1 MSYWNILAEATE
13 LLERGDLRAAED
25 AYHEAR
31 GLRDQS
37 PGRVFWSE
45 TVGDAARRLWR
56 GLSGHDVARDET
68 RWRHDTECF
77 LQDFRRASHAS
88 LERSRHVLS
97 EPLTIGAPDRLALFR
112 LAVHLT
118 TASALSELTTVD
130 SYPFGAGAL
139 DAALAIG
146 EIPPDDVIP
155 AEAPL
160 SAEARLDLVRRGVQ
174 VLSVDELSTPTL
186 NGRGEALAARLLS
199 LLDPGG
205 FVQEAHEEERCW
217 YSALLTDRFLM
228 RHTEAAALYATYL
241 DVVAPRLERHEE
253 ARLRIGEILGN
264 VTGAHLPVPRYAEAR
279 RTLDAGSMTSPVQ
292 EARRRAILAAMDRRI
307 VSSVDAWSSLALA
320 GDTWHFILWQDDQPR
335 DLMTWRPDE
344 DPAPLLRALSIC
356 NGRIIRHGEPC
367 YILETCELHGFVQV
381 FMEAEL
387 YPTIPDLSF
396 WSKLA
401 GLETTPPADH
411 AGNRIIHPGL
421 DPDRLAPDSGAD
433 RAMSCGQ
440 GWRRVRARILMADP
454 ALRLGIRELARRGD
468 GPAATLA
475 AFLPPDPETGA
486 GWTATPLLDRANPQ
500 YPVSTVSSTPPLN
513 LDPALF
519 ETSAAVIAT
528 GRPGAILDHWGCD
541 RGRWRL
547 VLDTADRLDDL
558 AECLGRRGGRH
569 TLIPPGASVHDRDAA
584 LAMLDDLLAESGDA
598 RSELLPLFHWCR
610 ITETHNGDLGDFR
623 QLRPR
628 EVGTVPLYDEYLDR
642 LDDLPR
648 APLRAGDPGWGGEY
662 VERARRSE
670 VIAGLATDLVVP
682 DDLLRLA
689 WGSDDQSPLA
699 WIFCDSPS
707 VHWQLLAAHR
717 VDISALHGMLARLGD
732 AHLSLVLGGGFL
744 RRDLEAQLADWLA
757 PFGRTTCLALTDQ
770 RLPHLRLAGAG
781 AGPDAAVAVGTA
793 AIGLMLRLRD
803 LTTEGRRVHLLPGRD
818 GPVKGFLAAFQRGE
832 IVPAP
837 HRNLVW
843 EDSDR
848 FWRRPAARARLR
860 DACLFVTRLDSLDT
874 EPTLAESNQ
883 PTHGWQ
889 RRDLALSLQN
899 RRRRA
904 LCALE
909 VCAFLSRGAA
919 EVDIADPRWWRSFPL
934 AETGEGAVFPV
945 PPAEAARF
953 VGDGRAEVFDLT
965 SSSLEAPGS
974 GRRWQ
979 PRRDKRDPDVTA
991 AVAWMK
997 VQGWIGD
1004 DLRGVPP
1011 GFLAPPTGELAP
1023 HWETG
1028 VRRLVVGDPGRTWWS
1043 ALANIAVARE
1053 HGDLGAWLLVIAETP
1068 PPEAAA
1074 LRDTVLSPGVCL
1086 ARHGETNDIW
1096 HVVVWVRPD
1105 ELTDPRLRR
1114 RLAAQPPLE
1123 VWATDL
1129 RDWLPSA
1136 RATGYGHAP
1145 VLRFLLHEMRAP
1157 TTLHARN
1164 LPQSWAHY
1172 FRVLLAD
1179 TEDAIYHEDAAHSL
1193 PIGLDLPPATVG
1205 RIVHPRL
1212 ACPGCGVESGW
1223 HDWHDLC
1230 PDCGTSLERWL
1241 DPAARRQ
1248 LEADLWRAKLA
1259 ALRDREDLHRD
1270 RPLCVW
1276 VTTERVHRLTLL
1288 LGELHIPWR
1297 RQRDRYLTTQDADA
1311 PDWLICVHGDL
1322 TEPPSECHH
1331 ALLEPP
1337 LNEAD
1342 FQDFRRRVGG
1352 GVSLWFH
1359 PLELSCAAGGLA
1371 GAPGAHVAS
1380 AHRRLMTRFASPPG
1394 LDPVWCWRGWL
1405 SPRLV
1410 EILTGMPV
1418 AEVRKTQGVSSW
1430 LEAVHDEQPS
1440 GDMDNEPATVTGPRL
1455 LCRDLSLMEA
1465 EYKLTRLHALLDS
1478 ILPVMS
1484 ASLSAGAVGHVQLD
1498 DLPLEVD
1505 PVELSWLD
1513 RFLLGVSLT
1522 LPDGSEIPGSGR
1534 GVDNL
1539 LYTSLGGV
1547 INGTQR
1553 RLGFLGMFEDVHA
1566 NLHCQLD
1573 YLSGSFRTLFTP
1585 GEDGDAP
1592 GTAQLSEATNM
1603 ILGDTSLETGI
1614 LLGLWHVRGP
1624 GEPGEITAE
1633 SGHRTSGDGSAVST
1647 AAIAL
1652 LRSLAREE
1660 AQWVSRLMEA
1670 WCTGFV
1676 AEVPAAAVKSC
1687 REFPVVPSIAHAL
1700 VARDL
1705 EVAARNG
1712 GPELMVLK
1720 GQTGTGRFATIAQ
1733 ALSGAA
1739 REAVDVSD
1747 IRIFCADA
1755 ATAARFNLAW
1765 RTCSRNLPSP
1775 RIRYGDDLPAGSTLA
1790 GGGVP
1795 HMPAAEVAVLL
1806 EAQAMRAADRFRL
1819 AQHYR
1824 LGVQIWTVEPVR
1836 ATESWEHLFLASPDA
1851 DSVRDLDEQ
1860 KRQARRVHEEVS
1872 DMADQATGH
1881 RARSQASRQERGE
1894 VAARLTASLDDGITT
1909 LCEKQSEWGGLLWNA
1924 VAPVP
1929 ADLDYL
1935 GRAAARLG
1943 WLPVYRWEL
1952 DTMLLPGPLE
1962 FIVVAGD
1969 VGAAM
1974 SEDDQDDE
1982 ARHAPSAL
1990 ALMPDEVQD
1999 DYLAWLEMASAGTAM
2014 TLGRL
2019 HDAMVRSNWSESF
2032 LSDTENRHRV
2042 QGLVN
2047 DFAEVALGDFL
2058 SRPLLE
2064 AWRRVVAD
2072 LPGQPPVG
2080 RGSPVLM
2087 LTTPDEAESVT
2098 VGSLA
2103 YFCLGTEH
2111 PRRHYDILARATDRL
2126 LVLYKDR
2133 SPLTDDGD

>member
-1 MSYWNILAEATE
+1 
-13 LLERGDLRAAED
+13 
-25 AYHEAR
+25 
-31 GLRDQS
+31 
-37 PGRVFWSE
+37 
-45 TVGDAARRLWR
+45 
-56 GLSGHDVARDET
+56 
-68 RWRHDTECF
+68 
-77 LQDFRRASHAS
+77 
-88 LERSRHVLS
+88 
-97 EPLTIGAPDRLALFR
+97 
-112 LAVHLT
+112 
-118 TASALSELTTVD
+118 
-130 SYPFGAGAL
+130 
-139 DAALAIG
+139 
-146 EIPPDDVIP
+146 
-155 AEAPL
+155 
-160 SAEARLDLVRRGVQ
+160 VQ
-174 VLSVDELSTPTL
+174 VLSIDELSTPTA
-186 NGRGEALAARLLS
+186 NGRSEALAARLLS
-199 LLDPGG
+199 LLDPDG
-205 FVQEAHEEERCW
+205 FTREAHEEERCW
-217 YSALLTDRFLM
+217 CCALLTDRFLL
-228 RHTEAAALYATYL
+228 RHTEAAALYTAYL
-241 DVVAPRLERHEE
+241 DIVAPRPERHEE

-264 VTGAHLPVPRYAEAR
+264 VTGTYLSVPRYAEAR
-279 RTLDAGSMTSPVQ
+279 QALDAGIMMSPAR
-292 EARRRAILAAMDRRI
+292 EARRRTTLTALDRRT
-307 VSSVDAWSSLALA
+307 VLVDDAWTSLAPA
-320 GDTWHFILWQDDQPR
+320 DGTWHFILWQDDQPR
-335 DLMTWRPDE
+335 DLMTWCSDE
-344 DPAPLLRALSIC
+344 DPAPLLRLLSIC
-356 NGRIIRHGEPC
+356 GGRLIRYGDPC
-367 YILETCELHGFVQV
+367 NILGTCELQGFVQV
-381 FMEAEL
+381 FMEAEV
-387 YPTIPDLSF
+387 YPTIPDISF
-396 WSKLA
+396 WSEHA
-401 GLETTPPADH
+401 DTETSPLDDH
-411 AGNRIIHPGL
+411 AANRIIHPGL
-421 DPDRLAPDSGAD
+421 DPDRLAPDSGAA
-433 RAMSCGQ
+433 RALNCGR
-440 GWRRVRARILMADP
+440 GWRQVRERILMADP
-454 ALRLGIRELARRGD
+454 ALRLGIREMARRGD
-468 GPAATLA
+468 GPAANLV
-475 AFLPPDPETGA
+475 AFLPPEPDTET
-486 GWTATPLLDRANPQ
+486 GWTATPLLDRANLQ
-500 YPVSTVSSTPPLN
+500 YPAATTSSALPLN
-513 LDPALF
+513 LDPSLF
-519 ETSAAVIAT
+519 ETPAAVIAT
-528 GRPGAILDHWGCD
+528 GRPGVILDHWGCD

-558 AECLGRRGGRH
+558 ADSLGRRGGRH

-584 LAMLDDLLAESGDA
+584 LVLLDDLLSESCNTQ
-598 RSELLPLFHWCR
+598 SEFLPLFHWCR
-610 ITETHNGDLGDFR
+610 ITETHNGDLGDFH

-628 EVGTVPLYDEYLDR
+628 AVGAVPLYDEYLAL

-648 APLRAGDPGWGGEY
+648 APLRADDPGWGGEY

-682 DDLLRLA
+682 HDLLQLA
-689 WGSDDQSPLA
+689 WGTDTQSPLA

-717 VDISALHGMLARLGD
+717 ADVSALHGVLARLGD

-744 RRDLEAQLADWLA
+744 RRDLETQLSDWLA

-781 AGPDAAVAVGTA
+781 AGPDAAVEVGTA

-803 LTTEGRRVHLLPGRD
+803 LTTEGHRVHLLPGRD
-818 GPVKGFLAAFQRGE
+818 GPVKSFLAALQRGE
-832 IVPAP
+832 IVPSP

-843 EDSDR
+843 EDPDR
-848 FWRRPAARARLR
+848 FWLRPKTRARMR
-860 DACLFVTRLDSLDT
+860 DACLFVARLDSLDT
-874 EPTLAESNQ
+874 EYTLAESIQ
-883 PTHGWQ
+883 PTQGWR
-889 RRDLALSLQN
+889 RRDLTLSLQN

-909 VCAFLSRGAA
+909 VCALLSRGAA

-934 AETGEGAVFPV
+934 AETGEGAIFPV

-953 VGDGRAEVFDLT
+953 AGDGRAEDFDLPNT
-965 SSSLEAPGS
+965 SLEVTGK

-991 AVAWMK
+991 AVAWMQ

-1004 DLRGVPP
+1004 DFRGMPP
-1011 GFLAPPTGELAP
+1011 GFLAPPAGELAP
-1023 HWETG
+1023 NWESG
-1028 VRRLVVGDPGRTWWS
+1028 VRRLVVGDPGRAWWS
-1043 ALANIAVARE
+1043 ALANIAAARE
-1053 HGDLGAWLLVIAETP
+1053 HGDLEAWLLVIAETP
-1068 PPEAAA
+1068 PPEAVA
-1074 LRDTVLSPGVCL
+1074 LRDTVLSPGACL
-1086 ARHGETNDIW
+1086 ARHGEITDTW

-1114 RLAAQPPLE
+1114 RLAARPPRE

-1136 RATGYGHAP
+1136 RATGHGHAS

-1164 LPQSWAHY
+1164 LPQSWGHY

-1179 TEDAIYHEDAAHSL
+1179 TEDAIYHEDVDHNL
-1193 PIGLDLPPATVG
+1193 PVGLDLPPVTVG
-1205 RIVHPRL
+1205 RIAHPRL
-1212 ACPGCGVESGW
+1212 ACPGCGAESGW

-1230 PDCGTSLERWL
+1230 PECGTSLERWL
-1241 DPAARRQ
+1241 DPAERRQ
-1248 LEADLWRAKLA
+1248 LEADLWRTKLT

-1276 VTTERVHRLTLL
+1276 VTADRVRRLTML

-1297 RQRDRYLTTQDADA
+1297 RQRDRYLTTRDADA
-1311 PDWLICVHGDL
+1311 PDWLICVHGEL
-1322 TEPPSECHH
+1322 SESPSECHH

-1337 LNEAD
+1337 LNESD
-1342 FQDFRRRVGG
+1342 FQDFRRRAGG

-1359 PLELSCAAGGLA
+1359 PLELSRAVGGLA

-1380 AHRRLMTRFASPPG
+1380 AHMRLMKRFASPPG
-1394 LDPVWCWRGWL
+1394 LDPVWRWRGWL

-1418 AEVRKTQGVSSW
+1418 AEVRKTQGVASW
-1430 LEAVHDEQPS
+1430 LEAVHDEQPP
-1440 GDMDNEPATVTGPRL
+1440 GDMDDEPATATGPRL
-1455 LCRDLSLMEA
+1455 LCRDLSLMEV

-1484 ASLSAGAVGHVQLD
+1484 ASLSAGAVAHVQLD

-1505 PVELSWLD
+1505 PIELSWLD

-1522 LPDGSEIPGSGR
+1522 LPDGSEAPVSGR

-1547 INGTQR
+1547 INGAQR
-1553 RLGFLGMFEDVHA
+1553 RLGFLGMFEDVQA

-1592 GTAQLSEATNM
+1592 GTVQLTDATNM

-1624 GEPGEITAE
+1624 GEPGEVIAE
-1633 SGHRTSGDGSAVST
+1633 SGYRAGGNGSAVST
-1647 AAIAL
+1647 AAVAL
-1652 LRSLAREE
+1652 LRSLASEE
-1660 AQWVSRLMEA
+1660 AQWLSRLMEA
-1670 WCTGFV
+1670 WRTGFV
-1676 AEVPAAAVKSC
+1676 AEVPAAAARAR
-1687 REFPVVPSIAHAL
+1687 REFPVVPSIAHTV
-1700 VARDL
+1700 VAHDL
-1705 EVAARNG
+1705 EAAARSG

-1755 ATAARFNLAW
+1755 ATAARFNMAW

-1775 RIRYGDDLPAGSTLA
+1775 RIRYGDDLPAGSSLA

-1795 HMPAAEVAVLL
+1795 HMPAGEVVVLL

-1851 DSVRDLDEQ
+1851 DSVRDLGEQ
-1860 KRQARRVHEEVS
+1860 KRQARRIREEVS

-1881 RARSQASRQERGE
+1881 HVRSQSSRPERGE

-1962 FIVVAGD
+1962 FIVVAED

-1974 SEDDQDDE
+1974 SEDNQDDE
-1982 ARHAPSAL
+1982 AQHAPSAP
-1990 ALMPDEVQD
+1990 ALLPDEVQD
-1999 DYLAWLEMASAGTAM
+1999 DYLAWLEMASAGTAI
-2014 TLGRL
+2014 TLGAL
-2019 HDAMVRSNWSESF
+2019 HDAMLRSNWSESF

-2047 DFAEVALGDFL
+2047 DFAEVALDDFL

-2103 YFCLGTEH
+2103 YFCLGTED

-2133 SPLTDDGD
+2133 SPLSDDGD